1 LLLSEIKLRKI
12 IRQVLLEQELTVDAS
27 TKTEFEKNSKKIKEI
42 IDNGFKDEKD
52 RFVRKLY
59 ANNFSDRVRVKV
71 KEALPENCEEVT
83 GFSRDEIANYIIP
96 VNREQRFKNVKNK
109 KDPYYLNYFARL
121 VEKFEQKIIDLK
133 VNLDTESEEL
143 TEWYRDYL
151 SNYGRNV
158 SGRYLSQKKGINI
171 YSAAD
176 YEKHIGPAGS
186 GGMEEVSAK
195 FKSALGLIG
204 GERGWID
211 FDKAVRST
219 LSHEIGHAWDA
230 ILQKAGYD
238 KITNVARRSLFRY
251 NKLYPDASA
260 EITAKP
266 TDNTGKN
273 IGSMEVKEAL
283 MPVIRPGYH
292 KHIEGVGKPSG
303 VPYAAPDT
311 AYINLHTYTGQSE
324 VLARIR
330 QIKQIPGSGQGV
342 GLFNE
347 DHIQYMKDY
356 VPKLKSV
363 GLSDVVDLYYML
375 RDDVTNKQIAD
386 AFNKVAPS
394 G

>member
-1 LLLSEIKLRKI
+1 
-12 IRQVLLEQELTVDAS
+12 
-27 TKTEFEKNSKKIKEI
+27 
-42 IDNGFKDEKD
+42 
-52 RFVRKLY
+52 
-59 ANNFSDRVRVKV
+59 
-71 KEALPENCEEVT
+71 
-83 GFSRDEIANYIIP
+83 
-96 VNREQRFKNVKNK
+96 
-109 KDPYYLNYFARL
+109 
-121 VEKFEQKIIDLK
+121 
-133 VNLDTESEEL
+133 
-143 TEWYRDYL
+143 
-151 SNYGRNV
+151 
-158 SGRYLSQKKGINI
+158 LSQKKGINI

-176 YEKHIGPAGS
+176 YEKHIGAAGS

-283 MPVIRPGYH
+283 MPV
-292 KHIEGVGKPSG
+292 
-303 VPYAAPDT
+303 